1 MIDMDNRIETAIPVE
16 HSPYIAPG
24 AKHVKCANVRYRLP
38 RKAFMGGLYTHAMLA
53 RIVHDGHGIAGDDGN
68 EWLRKSSRLAYRL
81 SGIEKIVTEILLFDE
96 PGFAGKRDS
105 YGRITELIENGIG
118 RFYYDENFR
127 MGKVINGDGGKT
139 LDRCRVRPKVQ
150 LFLDVCARHPVG
162 QYGDQYFAGHPLS
175 RTPDGKQ
182 FLWESYNE
190 LFSMIRSEAKA
201 RGLDKLDIANT
212 YRSTRAFKGMAA
224 IVKRCFAKCPRIFVI
239 CMDVFYDEAWADK
252 ATVDLA
258 KRHHADFVNRLRAI
272 AAIRKNLVGAIWK
285 LDWAETK
292 GHGFRWVF
300 MLDGKNVHGT
310 WQYEDIVDELWKSVV
325 GKSAGTTLLLNGFRR
340 FAAGSGAIDA
350 TKDHKKLEHLV
361 GSVISDLAYKDQFL
375 CIERKRGTRTW
386 GPLVPQ
392 NKGDVTANAAQG
404 DDLQATVDSILQ

>member
-1 MIDMDNRIETAIPVE
+1 MIDINHRIETAIPIE

-24 AKHVKCANVRYRLP
+24 AKYVQRANVRYRLP
-38 RKAFMGGLYTHAMLA
+38 RKAFMGGIYTHAMLE
-53 RIVHDGHGIAGDDGN
+53 RIVHDRHGITSDDGN
-68 EWLRKSSRLAYRL
+68 EWLHKSRCLAYRL

-118 RFYYDENFR
+118 RFYYDENLR

-150 LFLDVCARHPVG
+150 LFFDVCARHPIG
-162 QYGDQYFAGHPLS
+162 QYGDQYFARHPLS

-190 LFSMIRSEAKA
+190 LSEMTRSEAKA
-201 RGLDKLDIANT
+201 RGLDKLDLANS
-212 YRSTRAFKGMAA
+212 YRSSRAFKGMAA
-224 IVKRCFAKCPRIFVI
+224 IAKSCFAKCPRIFVI
-239 CMDVFYDEAWADK
+239 CMDVFYDKRWAEN

-292 GHGFRWVF
+292 GHYFRWIF
-300 MLDGKNVHGT
+300 MFDGENVHAT

-325 GKSAGTTLLLNGFRR
+325 GKPAGTTLLLNGFRR
-340 FAAGSGAIDA
+340 FAAASGAIDA
-350 TKDHKKLEHLV
+350 IKDHKKLEHLV
-361 GSVISDLAYKDQFL
+361 GAVIRDLAHKDQFL
-375 CIERKRGTRTW
+375 CIERKSGTRTW
-386 GPLVPQ
+386 GSLVPQ
-392 NKGDVTANAAQG
+392 GKRDAVTKAAEG
-404 DDLQATVDSILQ
+404 DDLQVTVDSILP

>member
-1 MIDMDNRIETAIPVE
+1 MTDMGNRIETAIPIE
-16 HSPYIAPG
+16 HSPYSAPG
-24 AKHVKCANVRYRLP
+24 AKYVKRANARYRLP
-38 RKAFMGGLYTHAMLA
+38 RKALMGGIHTHVMLA
-53 RIVHDGHGIAGDDGN
+53 RIVRDCYGAAGDDVSK
-68 EWLRKSSRLAYRL
+68 WLRKSTCIAYRL

-105 YGRITELIENGIG
+105 YRRITELIENGIG
-118 RFYYDENFR
+118 RFYYDENLQ
-127 MGKVINGDGGKT
+127 MGKVINGDSGKT
-139 LDRCRVRPKVQ
+139 LDRYRVRPKVQ

-162 QYGDQYFAGHPLS
+162 RYGDQYFAGHPLS

-190 LFSMIRSEAKA
+190 LFEMIRSEATA

-224 IVKRCFAKCPRIFVI
+224 VVKRCFAKCPRIFVI

-285 LDWAETK
+285 LDWAEPK
-292 GHGFRWVF
+292 GHYFRWVF
-300 MLDGKNVHGT
+300 MFDGENAHGT

-325 GKSAGTTLLLNGFRR
+325 GKSAGTTLLLNGFRH
-340 FAAGSGAIDA
+340 FAAGSGEIDA

-361 GSVISDLAYKDQFL
+361 GTVISDLACKDQFL

-392 NKGDVTANAAQG
+392 NKGDVIARAVQG
-404 DDLQATVDSILQ
+404 DDLQAIADSIL